1 MSVDAD
7 DATTAASRRRGGTP
21 GKKVPVKAIQLI
33 LFDLIANHFNNWSG
47 VCIVHFD
54 PPPLSL
60 RLIFSP
66 ANKFAGQQGDVFS

>member
-54 PPPLSL
+54 PPPPF
-60 RLIFSP
+60 IEINFFP
-66 ANKFAGQQGDVFS
+66 GE